1 MTEAQI
7 RAKIEQWVKAQNA
20 DDLDGVINSYAPDGC
35 RVHNGVPVC
44 GREEL
49 RKTYA
54 NVWKALTNRTMTVQ
68 HITVCGN
75 TAVMEYTEHV
85 THSATVGSGY
95 GEIPGSGKQFTI
107 HGCGVMEYGENGIKQ
122 LRVYS
127 NALFHMYALAH
138 GAKEA
143 AKA

>member
-1 MTEAQI
+1 MKEDEI
-7 RAKIEQWVKAQNA
+7 RSRIEKWVVAQNA

-54 NVWKALTNRTMTVQ
+54 NVWKALTHRTMTVQ
-68 HITVCGN
+68 HVTVCGN

-85 THSATVGSGY
+85 THSAPVGSTY
-95 GEIPGSGKQFTI
+95 GELVGSGKQFTI
-107 HGCGVMEYGENGIKQ
+107 HGCGIMEYGEDGIKE

-127 NALFHMYALAH
+127 NALFHMLALSQGMKPTAH
-138 GAKEA
+138 
-143 AKA
+143 

>member
-1 MTEAQI
+1 MTEQEI
-7 RAKIEQWVKAQNA
+7 RKRIDAWVKAQNA

-49 RKTYA
+49 RKTYS
-54 NVWKALTNRTMTVQ
+54 NVWKALSHRTMTVQ
-68 HITVCGN
+68 HITICGD

-85 THSATVGSGY
+85 THSAPVGSTY
-95 GEIPGSGKQFTI
+95 GQIDGSNKQFTI
-107 HGCGVMEYGENGIKQ
+107 HGCGVMIFGNDGIKE

-127 NALFHMYALAH
+127 NALFHMLALAQGMQAVAH
-138 GAKEA
+138 
-143 AKA
+143 